1 MSTNA
6 PNESDYGHQA
16 PLEAH
21 SNGKASLDSK
31 QTAKP
36 VEPKP
41 KSDWNVL
48 FYMAGEGL
56 ISPSMI
62 PQLKAITDAGF
73 EQDTNVLVYFDPN
86 CNGRQA
92 RIFDVN
98 AQAKKDYPA
107 KPGKRKTIIGDG
119 RDPFVRGIA
128 EDCQFPGLPQIPA
141 PITLRY
147 FLEYARAYY
156 PARNYIVFLMG
167 HGVIVGND
175 AFLPDPDDNSAITL
189 TDLGWILR
197 TFADK
202 VRAAGDEF
210 HLVGFHSCSMSSA
223 ELAYELAGS
232 ARYML
237 GTQGAAFPG
246 SWPYRQLLKKIFVAI
261 DDSKEPAK
269 KDIPDQFKP
278 EERILHGLQEL
289 SFYNSEDF
297 WHAGL
302 SADLSLCR
310 LDTASVDKLREP
322 MENLSVV
329 LQEAL
334 NDSAATDLIR
344 LAHLES
350 QSYFGENYTDLFD
363 FCSCLSARCKE
374 QSGIQDEMRKACE
387 RVTKAL
393 NGEMPTKTTD
403 QQSKFERQRQGSSNG
418 SGGLVVHSD
427 FYGPAYQFSHGISIY
442 FPWKSPESRV
452 IENYRSYKITRE
464 HGSKSWWIFLQE
476 YFRVTRRRRNP
487 NSTREPI
494 DSSAEV
500 MNLIQWRSENS
511 LLRTLSDE
519 RLLSLGPKP
528 VKVGDYPSEIIQPKM
543 RAKGEGQPLNKVS
556 KDLLKVGGNL
566 SKVGGDLS
574 KVGGDLSKVGG
585 DLANNAGAELSEKVG
600 GDLSKVE
607 GDLLKVLGDLS
618 KVGGDL
624 SKVGGDLSSGKV
636 GGDLS
641 KVGGDLSKVGGDLSK
656 VGGDLS
662 SSGGGDLSKVGGD
675 LSKVGGDLSKVGG
688 DLSKVGGDMGGLYGH
703 TIIKNFDSPERQLIT
718 SRPKNFANTRAAAE
732 SNKGSK
738 QNQAVEGPQYA
749 ESS

>member
-6 PNESDYGHQA
+6 PNQSDYNDQA
-16 PLEAH
+16 PLEAN
-21 SNGKASLDSK
+21 SNGKPPMKSK
-31 QTAKP
+31 QTSNG

-41 KSDWNVL
+41 KREWNIL
-48 FYMAGEGL
+48 FYLAGEGL
-56 ISPSMI
+56 ISASMI
-62 PQLKAITDAGF
+62 SQLKAITDAGF

-98 AQAKKDYPA
+98 ARVKDEYEP

-156 PARNYIVFLMG
+156 PAQNYILFLMG

-197 TFADK
+197 TFAEK
-202 VRAAGDEF
+202 VRAGGDEF
-210 HLVGFHSCSMSSA
+210 HFLGFHSCSMSSA

-261 DDSKEPAK
+261 DDSKEPENGK
-269 KDIPDQFKP
+269 L
-278 EERILHGLQEL
+278 EEDMLVDSILNDLQDL

-297 WHAGL
+297 WHAGF
-302 SADLSLCR
+302 SSDLSLCR
-310 LDTASVDKLREP
+310 LDTDSVNKLGEP
-322 MENLSVV
+322 IEKLSVV

-334 NDSAATDLIR
+334 NDPTATDLIR

-350 QSYFGENYTDLFD
+350 QSYWQENYTDLFD
-363 FCSCLSARCKE
+363 FCSCLWARCAK
-374 QSGIQDEMRKACE
+374 STGIQVDIRKACE
-387 RVTKAL
+387 GVTLAL
-393 NGEMPTKTTD
+393 NGRMPTKTTD
-403 QQSKFERQRQGSSNG
+403 PKSKSDSSRQGRING
-418 SGGLVVHSD
+418 SSGLVVQSD
-427 FYGPAYQFSHGISIY
+427 YYGPAYQFSHGISIY

-452 IENYRSYKITRE
+452 INNYRGYKFTRE

-487 NSTREPI
+487 NSIREPI

-500 MNLIQWRSENS
+500 LNSIQWRSENN

-519 RLLSLGPKP
+519 RLLSLGPRP
-528 VKVGDYPSEIIQPKM
+528 LKVRDYPSETMTTKV
-543 RAKGEGQPLNKVS
+543 EGQTADKVS
-556 KDLLKVGGNL
+556 DDLLKVGDNL

-585 DLANNAGAELSEKVG
+585 DLANKVGAELSEKVA

-656 VGGDLS
+656 VGGDIAS
-662 SSGGGDLSKVGGD
+662 NGGGDLSKVGGD

-718 SRPKNFANTRAAAE
+718 SRPKNFARTRADVE
-732 SNKGSK
+732 SKDGSK
-738 QNQAVEGPQYA
+738 QTRTIEGRQYA

>member
-1 MSTNA
+1 MPKKAQNK
-6 PNESDYGHQA
+6 SDNGQA
-16 PLEAH
+16 PLKAN
-21 SNGKASLDSK
+21 SNGKAAPESK
-31 QTAKP
+31 QTP
-36 VEPKP
+36 HGPPKM
-41 KSDWNVL
+41 KSEWNIL

-73 EQDTNVLVYFDPN
+73 EERTNVLVYFDPN
-86 CNGRQA
+86 CNGRKAQ
-92 RIFDVN
+92 IFDVN
-98 AQAKKDYPA
+98 ANRKELFIPEQ
-107 KPGKRKTIIGDG
+107 GKRKTVIGDG
-119 RDPFVRGIA
+119 RDPFVRDIA
-128 EDCQFPGLPQIPA
+128 EDCHRPGLPQIPA

-147 FLEYARAYY
+147 FLEYARTFY
-156 PARNYIVFLMG
+156 PAENHMLFLMG

-202 VRAAGDEF
+202 VRATGDEF

-232 ARYML
+232 AKYMI
-237 GTQGAAFPG
+237 GTQGSAFPG

-261 DDSKEPAK
+261 DDSKEPP

-278 EERILHGLQEL
+278 VDRILHGLQDL

-310 LDTASVDKLREP
+310 LDTESVDKIREP
-322 MENLSVV
+322 IENLSVV

-334 NDSAATDLIR
+334 NDTAATDLIR

-363 FCSCLSARCKE
+363 FCSCLSARCT
-374 QSGIQDEMRKACE
+374 QQTGIQDDMRKACE
-387 RVTKAL
+387 RVTKSL

-403 QQSKFERQRQGSSNG
+403 QEAKSDRQRQGLSNG
-418 SGGLVVHSD
+418 SSGLVVHSD
-427 FYGPAYQFSHGISIY
+427 YYGPAYQFSHGISIY
-442 FPWKSPESRV
+442 FPWKSPESRI
-452 IENYRSYKITRE
+452 IENYRRYKFTRE
-464 HGSKSWWIFLQE
+464 HGSKSWWIFLQK
-476 YFRVTRRRRNP
+476 YFRVTRRKRNP
-487 NSTREPI
+487 NSIRESF
-494 DSSAEV
+494 DSAAEF
-500 MNLIQWRSENS
+500 MDSIQWRSENN

-519 RLLSLGPKP
+519 RLLSLGPRP
-528 VKVGDYPSEIIQPKM
+528 VRVGAYPSETVERKTT
-543 RAKGEGQPLNKVS
+543 AKVDLSDKVS
-556 KDLLKVGGNL
+556 KNLSEAGGKLSKVGGDL
-566 SKVGGDLS
+566 LKVGGDLS
-574 KVGGDLSKVGG
+574 KVGGDLSNKVGG
-585 DLANNAGAELSEKVG
+585 DLSEKVG

-607 GDLLKVLGDLS
+607 GDLLKALGDLS

-662 SSGGGDLSKVGGD
+662 SVGGGDLSKVGGD

-688 DLSKVGGDMGGLYGH
+688 DLSKVGGDLGGLFGH
-703 TIIKNFDSPERQLIT
+703 TIIKNFDSPETQLIT
-718 SRPKNFANTRAAAE
+718 SRPKTFARIRAE
-732 SNKGSK
+732 SLEPK
-738 QNQAVEGPQYA
+738 QGAKPNQATGGRQYVKA
-749 ESS
+749 RK

>member
-1 MSTNA
+1 MSTKTPKKSN
-6 PNESDYGHQA
+6 PNGKAALKSA
-16 PLEAH
+16 
-21 SNGKASLDSK
+21 SNGKTALRTQPPSK
-31 QTAKP
+31 SP
-36 VEPKP
+36 EPKS
-41 KSDWNVL
+41 KSDWNIL
-48 FYMAGEGL
+48 FYLAGEGF
-56 ISPSMI
+56 ISPNMI

-73 EQDTNVLVYFDPN
+73 EEGTNVLVYFDPN
-86 CNGRQA
+86 TNGKRAQ
-92 RIFDVN
+92 IFDVN
-98 AQAKKDYPA
+98 ANRKNKFIPEE
-107 KPGKRKTIIGDG
+107 GKRKTVIGDG
-119 RDPFVRGIA
+119 RDPFVRDIA
-128 EDCQFPGLPQIPA
+128 EDSHRPGLPQIPA

-147 FLEYARAYY
+147 FLEYARAFY
-156 PARNYIVFLMG
+156 PAENYIVFLMG
-167 HGVIVGND
+167 HGLIVGND

-189 TDLGWILR
+189 VELGWILR

-202 VRAAGDEF
+202 VRADGDEF

-232 ARYML
+232 ANYMI
-237 GTQGAAFPG
+237 GTQGSAFPG

-261 DDSKEPAK
+261 DDSKDPDK
-269 KDIPDQFKP
+269 GIPDQFKP
-278 EERILHGLQEL
+278 IDRILRGLQDL

-310 LDTASVDKLREP
+310 LDNDSVAKLGEP
-322 MENLSVV
+322 IEKLSVV

-334 NDSAATDLIR
+334 NYPAAVDLIR

-350 QSYFGENYTDLFD
+350 QSYWQENYTDLFD
-363 FCSCLSARCKE
+363 FCSCLADRCTE
-374 QSGIQDEMRKACE
+374 STGIQVAIRKACE
-387 RVTKAL
+387 RVTLAL
-393 NGEMPTKTTD
+393 NGEMPRKLTD
-403 QQSKFERQRQGSSNG
+403 RKSKSDRPSLNG

-452 IENYRSYKITRE
+452 VENYRGYKFTRE

-476 YFRVTRRRRNP
+476 YFRVTKRRRNP
-487 NSTREPI
+487 DFLREAFPN
-494 DSSAEV
+494 APEV
-500 MNLIQWRSENS
+500 MNSIQWRPENN

-519 RLLSLGPKP
+519 RLLSFGPTP
-528 VKVGDYPSEIIQPKM
+528 TRIGAYPSDT
-543 RAKGEGQPLNKVS
+543 AKGKVTAKAEVDLPDKVS
-556 KDLLKVGGNL
+556 KDLSEAGGKLLKVGGDL
-566 SKVGGDLS
+566 AKVGGDLS
-574 KVGGDLSKVGG
+574 KVGGDLGSQ
-585 DLANNAGAELSEKVG
+585 AGAEVSEKVG

-662 SSGGGDLSKVGGD
+662 KVGGDLSINGGGDLSKVGGD

-688 DLSKVGGDMGGLYGH
+688 DLGGLYGH
-703 TIIKNFDSPERQLIT
+703 TIIKNFDSPEHQLIT
-718 SRPKNFANTRAAAE
+718 SRRNTFADAFAEGLDPQNGAKRPSAA
-732 SNKGSK
+732 KRH
-738 QNQAVEGPQYA
+738 QYA
-749 ESS
+749 KARK

>member
-6 PNESDYGHQA
+6 PNQSDYNPQA
-16 PLEAH
+16 PSEAN
-21 SNGKASLDSK
+21 SNGKDPLNLKQASNG
-31 QTAKP
+31 A
-36 VEPKP
+36 EPKS
-41 KSDWNVL
+41 KRRWNVL
-48 FYMAGEGL
+48 FYLAGEGV
-56 ISPSMI
+56 ISASMI
-62 PQLKAITDAGF
+62 SQLKAITDAGF

-92 RIFDVN
+92 QIFDVN
-98 AQAKKDYPA
+98 AQVKDDY
-107 KPGKRKTIIGDG
+107 KPKAGKRKTIIGDG

-156 PARNYIVFLMG
+156 PAENYILFLMG

-197 TFADK
+197 TFAEK
-202 VRAAGDEF
+202 IRASGAEF

-261 DDSKEPAK
+261 DDSKEPP

-278 EERILHGLQEL
+278 ENRILHGLQDL

-297 WHAGL
+297 WHAGF

-310 LDTASVDKLREP
+310 LDTDSVNKLGQP
-322 MENLSVV
+322 MEKLSVV

-334 NDSAATDLIR
+334 NDPTATDLIR

-350 QSYFGENYTDLFD
+350 QSYWQENYTDLFD
-363 FCSCLSARCKE
+363 FCSCLWARCTA
-374 QSGIQDEMRKACE
+374 STGIQVDIRKACE
-387 RVTKAL
+387 GVTLAL
-393 NGEMPTKTTD
+393 NDQMPTKTTD
-403 QQSKFERQRQGSSNG
+403 PKPKSERSREGLING
-418 SGGLVVHSD
+418 SRGLVLHSD
-427 FYGPAYQFSHGISIY
+427 YYGPAYQFSHGISVY
-442 FPWKSPESRV
+442 FPWKSPESS
-452 IENYRSYKITRE
+452 IIANYRGYKFTRE

-476 YFRVTRRRRNP
+476 YFRVTRRGRNP
-487 NSTREPI
+487 NSLREPI
-494 DSSAEV
+494 DNPAEV
-500 MNLIQWRSENS
+500 MNSIQWRSENN
-511 LLRTLSDE
+511 LVRTLSDE
-519 RLLSLGPKP
+519 RLLSLGPRP
-528 VKVGDYPSEIIQPKM
+528 VKVRDHPSETAE
-543 RAKGEGQPLNKVS
+543 AKLTAQVDDPTDKVS
-556 KDLLKVGGNL
+556 YDLLKVGGNL
-566 SKVGGDLS
+566 SKVGGDLL
-574 KVGGDLSKVGG
+574 KVGNDLSKVGG
-585 DLANNAGAELSEKVG
+585 DLSNNAGAELSEKVG

-662 SSGGGDLSKVGGD
+662 SSGAGDLSKVGGD

-703 TIIKNFDSPERQLIT
+703 TIIKNFDSPERQLIS
-718 SRPKNFANTRAAAE
+718 SRPKNFARTRADDE
-732 SNKGSK
+732 SKNGSK
-738 QNQAVEGPQYA
+738 QPQAIEGGQYA
-749 ESS
+749 ERS